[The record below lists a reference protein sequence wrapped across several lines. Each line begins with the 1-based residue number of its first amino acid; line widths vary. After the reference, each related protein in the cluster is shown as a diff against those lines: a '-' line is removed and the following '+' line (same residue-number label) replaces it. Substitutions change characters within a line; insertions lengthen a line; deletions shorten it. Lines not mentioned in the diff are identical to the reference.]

1 MSFQANS
8 RPLNRASKRQI
19 VMRPTDCLVDLG
31 PRQLAWLR
39 EKVPNFS
46 TLKDQADAS
55 RAHSAEVAAAMREPV
70 EGKAS

>member
-1 MSFQANS
+1 
-8 RPLNRASKRQI
+8 
-19 VMRPTDCLVDLG
+19 MRPTDCLADLG
-31 PRQLAWLR
+31 PNQLAWLR